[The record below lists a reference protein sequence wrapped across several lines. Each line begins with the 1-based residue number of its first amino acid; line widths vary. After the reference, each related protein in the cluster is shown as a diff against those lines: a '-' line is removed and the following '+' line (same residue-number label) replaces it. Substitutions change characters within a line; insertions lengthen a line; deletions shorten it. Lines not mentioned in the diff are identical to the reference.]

1 MALADDALDPID
13 ELHRF
18 DATLEHCEER
28 ALGALLRRVLAR
40 REGDIGG
47 NPGKSLAAIRV
58 ETRKDR
64 DHAYLVR
71 RHHGRHRR

>member
-1 MALADDALDPID
+1 MVKKTDPA
-13 ELHRF
+13 EQRT
-18 DATLEHCEER
+18 AV
-28 ALGALLRRVLAR
+28 ALLDCPVSEASLLLAR

-64 DHAYLVR
+64 DRAYLVR